1 MTCNTQTLAASHNG
15 VASIGQ
21 RLSDIG
27 KGLWQAYWRRRSE
40 RATIVQLHSLQ
51 DYVLH
56 DIGIDRSEI
65 ESVVRTRS
73 RGQTNRAFTAREL
86 IDRLHGEEEERP

>member
-1 MTCNTQTLAASHNG
+1 MSLNTQVLHSSSAGLSSAAHR
-15 VASIGQ
+15 VA
-21 RLSDIG
+21 DMG

-40 RATIVQLHSLQ
+40 RATINLLHALNDS
-51 DYVLH
+51 VLH

-73 RGQTNRAFTAREL
+73 KG
-86 IDRLHGEEEERP
+86 RLQHFQPL

>member
-1 MTCNTQTLAASHNG
+1 MSLNTQVLHSGSAGLSLAAHR
-15 VASIGQ
+15 VA
-21 RLSDIG
+21 DMG

-40 RATIVQLHSLQ
+40 RATINLLHALG
-51 DYVLH
+51 DNVLH

-73 RGQTNRAFTAREL
+73 KG
-86 IDRLHGEEEERP
+86 RLQHFQSL